1 MHGRLSLLVVDLK
14 TTGLELIA
22 ENPAAQRRAA
32 ADMKGCAEPVQR
44 PAGCKVAQRSRATLL
59 LCIALSLPQMLHSL
73 LRYGRARMA
82 DGIHRRS
89 AMLVAVYTALLLLV
103 TSLKGADATTGA
115 TVTGEVVCDSCSS
128 GLDLT
133 WASETKAQWRSM
145 HPPVNGAMVT
155 ITCDLGTGG
164 TKIIKQPTDASGVFL
179 LQNAPSA
186 GQYSDFQSCVVI
198 LTGACPTESQSCST
212 RSTCSDGDV
221 GQIILN
227 STGGTWLLPGKT
239 YQPNPHGRHDFT
251 WVQAVAILYG
261 EHKLYVGAQQEAIW
275 DNRKDHLVFILDG
288 KPLLDVTG
296 TKSEAVYD
304 SEDAG
309 VQIRR
314 PGSANL
320 GSVEVQGLLKLT
332 LEVKP
337 IPKRNWT
344 ETSCFAHIDMA
355 MDFAQLSNQAEGVL
369 GQTYQKLWH
378 PPNVREE
385 TARSGM
391 KAYILQDVESY
402 QTSSL
407 LEQDC
412 PVSIFEGRKYDRAG
426 RGSTAWQKAVVDDKD
441 EPDDDGSASHCS
453 NDRGGGGLNTD
464 RGHVVFVK
472 NQPKSLQRVCDVVAH
487 PQPHPNH

>member
-1 MHGRLSLLVVDLK
+1 MLGRLSLLVVDLK
-14 TTGLELIA
+14 TTVLELIA
-22 ENPAAQRRAA
+22 EQPAAQ
-32 ADMKGCAEPVQR
+32 KGTIANSPGTIGAQQMRVCAEPVQR
-44 PAGCKVAQRSRATLL
+44 PQAA
-59 LCIALSLPQMLHSL
+59 
-73 LRYGRARMA
+73 RYGRARMA

-89 AMLVAVYTALLLLV
+89 AMLVAVITAVILLV
-103 TSLKGADATTGA
+103 TSLKGTDATTGA

-145 HPPVNGAMVT
+145 HPPVSGAMVT
-155 ITCDLGTGG
+155 VTCDLGTGG
-164 TKIIKQPTDASGVFL
+164 TKIIKQPTDASGVFI

-227 STGGTWLLPGKT
+227 NTDFCLVSDRNLQINAHFIG
-239 YQPNPHGRHDFT
+239 QRNPHGRHDFT
-251 WVQAVAILYG
+251 WVQKAVAILYG

-296 TKSEAVYD
+296 TKLEAVYD

-320 GSVEVQGLLKLT
+320 GSVEVQGLVKLT

-355 MDFAQLSNQAEGVL
+355 MDFAQLSNRAEGVL

-412 PVSIFEGRKYDRAG
+412 PVTIFEGRKYDRAG
-426 RGSTAWQKAVVDDKD
+426 RGNTAWQQAVVDDKD
-441 EPDDDGSASHCS
+441 EPDDDGSASHCL
-453 NDRGGGGLNTD
+453 NDRGGGGLKC
-464 RGHVVFVK
+464 VK
-472 NQPKSLQRVCDVVAH
+472 R
-487 PQPHPNH
+487 